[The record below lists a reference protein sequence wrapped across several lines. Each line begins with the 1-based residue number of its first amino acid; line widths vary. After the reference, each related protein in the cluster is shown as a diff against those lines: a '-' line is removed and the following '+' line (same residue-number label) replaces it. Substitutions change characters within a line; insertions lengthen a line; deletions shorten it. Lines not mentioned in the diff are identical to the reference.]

1 MLAAMEQRAS
11 CRGALWAGAASMALA
26 TIVALPVLAQEAT
39 GEPTPTATSS
49 QASSDAGPEATAE
62 PLMIGIRVIEP
73 FVVADGDGWGGFS
86 IDLWDEVADRA
97 ELEFEYVEL
106 ETVGEQ
112 VAAVEAGDVDAAT
125 AAISITTERE
135 RTIDFSHSF
144 YDAGLQVMV
153 RDGLTG
159 GPGAVLQALASP
171 RVATL
176 LAILVFGTLGL
187 GTTLWLVERRGNDD
201 FHEGRDGFFD
211 GVWWAMVTLT
221 TVGYGDKVP
230 RSALGR
236 SISVAWM
243 VFGVVFLSVFT
254 ASLASIITLEDI
266 QGTIGDVDDLND
278 HAVVTVAGT
287 TSEDHLLEAGIGHV
301 AVEDIDVALAELAAQ
316 RHDAV
321 VYDAPILQ
329 YWAAGPGQNIGHVVG
344 PVFADEY
351 YGIAL
356 PEDSPLVEAINLA
369 IIDVYEDGTHAELV
383 ERWFGDER

>member
-1 MLAAMEQRAS
+1 
-11 CRGALWAGAASMALA
+11 MALA

-106 ETVGEQ
+106 ETVGDQ

-187 GTTLWLVERRGNDD
+187 GTTLWLVEGRGNDD
-201 FHEGRDGFFD
+201 FHEGRD
-211 GVWWAMVTLT
+211 
-221 TVGYGDKVP
+221 
-230 RSALGR
+230 
-236 SISVAWM
+236 
-243 VFGVVFLSVFT
+243 
-254 ASLASIITLEDI
+254 
-266 QGTIGDVDDLND
+266 
-278 HAVVTVAGT
+278 
-287 TSEDHLLEAGIGHV
+287 
-301 AVEDIDVALAELAAQ
+301 
-316 RHDAV
+316 
-321 VYDAPILQ
+321 
-329 YWAAGPGQNIGHVVG
+329 
-344 PVFADEY
+344 
-351 YGIAL
+351 
-356 PEDSPLVEAINLA
+356 
-369 IIDVYEDGTHAELV
+369 
-383 ERWFGDER
+383 